1 MKRLVVAA
9 ALAATS
15 LLACPLDAAAQTQPW
30 VNPTWEA
37 AFKNGTL
44 ICGFTPTQSFTVVNN
59 WANRV
64 GRSLCRWKCVY
75 RLPSGQLHVSSGAR
89 NFAPNEYV
97 DIKKDVPGIV
107 AKVSGA
113 GSCEVI
119 GPRAPTKNP
128 RAKG

>member
-9 ALAATS
+9 ALAGS
-15 LLACPLDAAAQTQPW
+15 LVHPLDAAAQTKGW

-44 ICGFTPTQSFTVVNN
+44 ICGYTPTQSFTVVNN
-59 WANRV
+59 WANTV

-75 RLPSGQLHVSSGAR
+75 RLPSGQMHVSSGAR
-89 NFAPNEYV
+89 NLGPGQYV

-107 AKVSGA
+107 AKVGGT
-113 GSCEVI
+113 GSCEVVK
-119 GPRAPTKNP
+119 PRAPTKNP
-128 RAKG
+128 RTKG

>member
-1 MKRLVVAA
+1 MVAA
-9 ALAATS
+9 ALAMGS
-15 LLACPLDAAAQTQPW
+15 LVVHPLDAAAQNQ
-30 VNPTWEA
+30 NFQSNWEA

-59 WANRV
+59 WANTV

-75 RLPSGQLHVSSGAR
+75 RLPSGELHVSSGAR
-89 NFAPNEYV
+89 NLGPGQYV

-113 GSCEVI
+113 GSCDVI
-119 GPRAPTKNP
+119 GPRAPTKAP
-128 RAKG
+128 TKG